1 MFLSTCKEYMSFNQL
16 STPRAQ
22 KQTYLG
28 FTERFKM
35 SQKEAKKSDEK
46 ESIDLSESLSKEDK
60 ILECAVCLQS
70 LVHPGQVVLFLK
82 KSLNHINA

>member
-1 MFLSTCKEYMSFNQL
+1 
-16 STPRAQ
+16 
-22 KQTYLG
+22 
-28 FTERFKM
+28 M

-70 LVHPGQVVLFLK
+70 LVHPVQVVLFLK